1 MKPGSGS
8 GRVLGGKPEGAA
20 SERGTGT
27 RTGTRTGTGS
37 CSKVFLGLLS
47 FVLLTSVVAVGFLY
61 QRDFSQL
68 SRQLANQ
75 TAERS
80 QLLLRQQN
88 LTNQRDRLDA
98 RLKAAELDL
107 DRMRSGSVFCP
118 AGWRRF
124 GCSCYL
130 LSSSMSSWEGSRAQ
144 CLLTGADLVTI
155 SSQEE
160 MEFLDQLGAQLKV
173 WIGLK
178 EASRGSGWKWTDGSS
193 PGVTFWTRQTSWTS
207 RTQSCAAFN
216 RGSRSWSEEWC
227 SQLLRSVVCSSS
239 SSGFLHVL
247 SASLK
252 NQNHAPSGHFTH
264 KHLFLFG
271 HHRRKKRFVQKMH
284 GENSGRT
291 LNESLLG
298 VF

>member
-1 MKPGSGS
+1 MSECEACGSRVKGTETWWVSCCLTSDQMFETGQRVGLKDGAALMEPEEENIYVNLEDLDGS
-8 GRVLGGKPEGAA
+8 KQQRPERTGGKPEGTS
-20 SERGTGT
+20 SERGTRT
-27 RTGTRTGTGS
+27 RTGS
-37 CSKVFLGLLS
+37 CLKVFLGLLS
-47 FVLLTSVVAVGFLY
+47 FLLLTSVVAVGFLY

-75 TAERS
+75 TAKRG

-130 LSSSMSSWEGSRAQ
+130 LSSSMNSWEGSRAQ
-144 CLLTGADLVTI
+144 CLRTGSDLVTI

-160 MEFLDQLGAQLKV
+160 MEFLDQLGAQLKF

-216 RGSRSWSEEWC
+216 RGGRLWSEEWC
-227 SQLLRSVVCSSS
+227 SQLLQWVCEKK
-239 SSGFLHVL
+239 
-247 SASLK
+247 AS
-252 NQNHAPSGHFTH
+252 T
-264 KHLFLFG
+264 
-271 HHRRKKRFVQKMH
+271 
-284 GENSGRT
+284 SGR
-291 LNESLLG
+291 LQ
-298 VF
+298 